1 MTIEPDDEVIE
12 KNDSLKYSL
21 FLNSEKIYD
30 KKTYDK
36 TCISEIIATTSSHC
50 LGNHKNNWY
59 NAVTIKEL
67 IN

>member
-50 LGNHKNNWY
+50 LGNHK
-59 NAVTIKEL
+59 K
-67 IN
+67 